1 MATQTP
7 SFSRVFLFGKAWKQL
22 TLAMA
27 FAVTAC
33 AQQMPSSSLTNALN
47 TNAAPKRIAT
57 PVGELAVWEYGLR
70 EPAPGG
76 QVLVLWPSI
85 LADHRMYE
93 PLIAQWKSTHRI
105 IAIDG
110 PGHGA
115 SGPAPGPFTMAQCAQ
130 AMQSVLDALSVQQ
143 SVVPVGTSWGGLVG
157 GEFAI
162 AYPQRTRALVM
173 LNTPVFADPAN
184 PSFADRFVA
193 WGARWINGTSL
204 YTDGVERAFFLPATR
219 ARGGATLDH
228 FRRHIQE
235 ANGPALSQAV
245 RSVLVEREPLA
256 PRMLKIATPTLFV
269 TGTQDTMYPMD
280 SLRSAVATLPKGQFV
295 ALPTAHI
302 SVVDEPVR
310 TQEVVDAFLASVGQ
324 AR

>member
-1 MATQTP
+1 MTSTQT
-7 SFSRVFLFGKAWKQL
+7 
-22 TLAMA
+22 
-27 FAVTAC
+27 
-33 AQQMPSSSLTNALN
+33 
-47 TNAAPKRIAT
+47 PKRIAT
-57 PVGELAVWEYGLR
+57 TVGSLAVFEYGLR
-70 EPAPGG
+70 EAKPGAP
-76 QVLVLWPSI
+76 VLVLWPSI
-85 LADHRMYE
+85 LADHRMYD
-93 PLIAQWKSTHRI
+93 PLITAWQSSHRI

-115 SGPAPGPFTMAQCAQ
+115 SGSSPGPFTMAQCGT
-130 AMQSVLDALSVQQ
+130 AMLQILDALNVRER
-143 SVVPVGTSWGGLVG
+143 VVPIGTSWGGLVG
-157 GEFAI
+157 GEFAL
-162 AYPQRTRALVM
+162 AHPQRTHALVM

-193 WGARWINGTSL
+193 WGARWINSTSL

-228 FRRHIQE
+228 FRRNIQE

-256 PRMLKIATPTLFV
+256 PRMPQIAAPTLFV

-280 SLRSAVATLPKGQFV
+280 TLKSAAKTLPKGHFV
-295 ALPTAHI
+295 TLPTAHI

-310 TQEVVDAFLASVGQ
+310 TRQVIDEFLASLGQ